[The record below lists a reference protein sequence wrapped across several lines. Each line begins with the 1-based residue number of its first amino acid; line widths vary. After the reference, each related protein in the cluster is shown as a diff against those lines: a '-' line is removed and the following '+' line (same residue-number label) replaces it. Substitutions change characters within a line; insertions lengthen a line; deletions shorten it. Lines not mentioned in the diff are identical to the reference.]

1 MKLNKMVETLNEIV
15 YALKQHKIVINL
27 FVLTFLHF
35 DIFYG
40 ISTKILINMQQA
52 NRNRKTIIIL
62 LIDRRFEYYQVAIL
76 SRNKDILGVGLYCL
90 IFVISCIYLT
100 IFVMYKILSFSLD
113 SYK

>member
-52 NRNRKTIIIL
+52 NKNQETIIIL
-62 LIDRRFEYYQVAIL
+62 LIDRLFEYYQVAIL
-76 SRNKDILGVGLYCL
+76 SRNKDIFGSWIIPSNICNKLYLLNIICY
-90 IFVISCIYLT
+90 V
-100 IFVMYKILSFSLD
+100 
-113 SYK
+113 

>member
-52 NRNRKTIIIL
+52 NKNQKTIIIV
-62 LIDRRFEYYQVAIL
+62 LIDRLFEYYQVAIL
-76 SRNKDILGVGLYCL
+76 SRNKDIFGSWIIPSNIFNKLYL
-90 IFVISCIYLT
+90 LN
-100 IFVMYKILSFSLD
+100 ILC
-113 SYK
+113 YV

>member
-1 MKLNKMVETLNEIV
+1 MVETLNEIV

-52 NRNRKTIIIL
+52 NKNQK
-62 LIDRRFEYYQVAIL
+62 Q
-76 SRNKDILGVGLYCL
+76 S
-90 IFVISCIYLT
+90 
-100 IFVMYKILSFSLD
+100 
-113 SYK
+113 

>member
-35 DIFYG
+35 DIFHG

-52 NRNRKTIIIL
+52 NKNQKTIIIL
-62 LIDRRFEYYQVAIL
+62 LIDRLFEYYQVAIL
-76 SRNKDILGVGLYCL
+76 SRNKDIFWGWIISSNIFDKLYL
-90 IFVISCIYLT
+90 LNIISY
-100 IFVMYKILSFSLD
+100 V
-113 SYK
+113 

>member
-35 DIFYG
+35 DIFHG

-52 NRNRKTIIIL
+52 NKNQKTIIIL
-62 LIDRRFEYYQVAIL
+62 LIDRLFEYYQVAIL
-76 SRNKDILGVGLYCL
+76 SRNKDIFLGWIISSNIFNKLYLLNL
-90 IFVISCIYLT
+90 I
-100 IFVMYKILSFSLD
+100 
-113 SYK
+113 SYV

>member
-35 DIFYG
+35 DIFHG

-76 SRNKDILGVGLYCL
+76 SRNKDIFGSLIIPSNICNKLYL
-90 IFVISCIYLT
+90 LN
-100 IFVMYKILSFSLD
+100 ILC
-113 SYK
+113 YV

>member
-35 DIFYG
+35 DIFHG

-52 NRNRKTIIIL
+52 NKNQKTIIIL
-62 LIDRRFEYYQVAIL
+62 LIDRLFEYYQVAIL
-76 SRNKDILGVGLYCL
+76 SRNKDIFWGWIISSNIFNKLYL
-90 IFVISCIYLT
+90 LNIISY
-100 IFVMYKILSFSLD
+100 V
-113 SYK
+113 